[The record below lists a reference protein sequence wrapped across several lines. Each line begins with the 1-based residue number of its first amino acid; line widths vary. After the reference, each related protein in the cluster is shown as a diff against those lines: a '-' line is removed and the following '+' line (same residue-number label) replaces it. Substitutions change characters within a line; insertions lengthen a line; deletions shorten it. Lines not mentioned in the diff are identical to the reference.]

1 MSLNARL
8 SLSPSPLSFCLAP
21 RTQLTWLPREKA
33 RVCTGA
39 SPPWREA
46 VGAPLPQPVSRGGC
60 DGNVAPWRL
69 QGQGRGR
76 DPMLPLG
83 PGLSASGPHFLAW
96 NTGLQGGG
104 PQTTH
109 PSGEPVQRGV
119 VLAARGLARDV
130 LSTRKQVPSG
140 FSSKPSAGS
149 GYHLFSQN
157 AGNGGKRG
165 HAWERGTWCVCPEAR
180 SMKKGAMGRVSA
192 SVGPS

>member
-1 MSLNARL
+1 MSLDACL

-33 RVCTGA
+33 CICTGA
-39 SPPWREA
+39 SPPWHEA
-46 VGAPLPQPVSRGGC
+46 LGTPLPPPVSRGSC

-76 DPMLPLG
+76 GLMLPLG
-83 PGLSASGPHFLAW
+83 PGLSASVPHFLAW
-96 NTGLQGGG
+96 NMGLQGGG

-109 PSGEPVQRGV
+109 PSGEPVRGWGA
-119 VLAARGLARDV
+119 AARGLARDV

-140 FSSKPSAGS
+140 FSSKPSTGA
-149 GYHLFSQN
+149 GYHLFSRN
-157 AGNGGKRG
+157 ASNGGKRG

-180 SMKKGAMGRVSA
+180 SMKKEEMGRVNA
-192 SVGPS
+192 SVGLS